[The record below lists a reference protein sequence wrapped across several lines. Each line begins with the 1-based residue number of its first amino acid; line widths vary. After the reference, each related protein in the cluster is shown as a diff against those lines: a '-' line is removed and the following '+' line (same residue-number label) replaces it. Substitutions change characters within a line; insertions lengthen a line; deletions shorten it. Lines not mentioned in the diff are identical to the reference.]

1 MIKLNNKKWGIVNID
16 SDLCYV
22 VLYVSRAKD
31 NKDLPDFA
39 ERRKSFICTADM
51 IEHYEETFKTFVND
65 GLPGELSRMYISVNA
80 RHMPT
85 IRKQLIHFLID
96 NDDFNLCSIQ
106 SKIAGI
112 AAQKECAAERKWM
125 LDVDDCTEEQL
136 DEIQHDVIE
145 YCKNTHNL
153 INTIETH
160 TTPHGY
166 AVIID
171 HGFDCREFAEKW
183 KDCVTIK
190 KDDMLC
196 LTWKCKERSDD

>member
-1 MIKLNNKKWGIVNID
+1 MDNKKWGIANSD

-22 VLYVSRAKD
+22 VLWVSRKKD
-31 NKDLPDFA
+31 NIQIENFV

-51 IEHYEETFKTFVND
+51 IEHYEDTFRTFVND
-65 GLPGELSRMYISVNA
+65 GLSGELSRMYISVNA

-85 IRKQLIHFLID
+85 IRKQLMHFLID
-96 NDDFNLCSIQ
+96 DDTFNLCAIQ

-112 AAQKECAAERKWM
+112 AAQKECAAEKKWM
-125 LDVDDCTEEQL
+125 LDIDNVTEGQFNA
-136 DEIQHDVIE
+136 ITHDVVE
-145 YCKNTHNL
+145 FCKNTHNI
-153 INTIETH
+153 INSIETY

-166 AVIID
+166 AVVID

-183 KDCVTIK
+183 KDYVTIK

-196 LTWKCKERSDD
+196 ITWQTKEI

>member
-1 MIKLNNKKWGIVNID
+1 MDNKKWGVVNSD

-31 NKDLPDFA
+31 NKELPDFV
-39 ERRKSFICTADM
+39 ERRKSFICTPDM
-51 IEHYEETFKTFVND
+51 IVHYTQAFKTFVND
-65 GLPGELSRMYISVNA
+65 GLPGEFSRMYVSVNA

-85 IRKQLIHFLID
+85 IRKQLMHFLID
-96 NDDFNLCSIQ
+96 NDDFNLCAIQ

-112 AAQKECAAERKWM
+112 AAQKECAAEKKWM
-125 LDVDDCTEEQL
+125 LDIDNVTEEQL
-136 DEIQHDVIE
+136 HDIQNDVIE
-145 YCKNTHNL
+145 YCKKTNNIL
-153 INTIETH
+153 NNMETY

-166 AVIID
+166 AVVID

-196 LTWKCKERSDD
+196 LTWKTKEYNDAKQ

>member
-1 MIKLNNKKWGIVNID
+1 MNNKKWGVANSD

-22 VLYVSRAKD
+22 VLWVSRQKD
-31 NKDLPDFA
+31 NKDIEGFK
-39 ERRKSFICTADM
+39 ERRKSFICTPDM
-51 IEHYEETFKTFVND
+51 IEHYEEAFNAFVND

-85 IRKQLIHFLID
+85 IRKQLMHFLID
-96 NDDFNLCSIQ
+96 NDDFNLCAIQ

-125 LDVDDCTEEQL
+125 LDVDNVTEEQL
-136 DEIQHDVIE
+136 NDIQHDVIE
-145 YCKNTHNL
+145 YSKNTHNI
-153 INTIETH
+153 INTIETY

-166 AVIID
+166 AVVID

-183 KDCVTIK
+183 KEYVTIK

-196 LTWKCKERSDD
+196 LAWQTKEI

>member
-1 MIKLNNKKWGIVNID
+1 MNNKKWGVANSD

-22 VLYVSRAKD
+22 ILWVSRSKD
-31 NKDLPDFA
+31 NKDLPNFV
-39 ERRKSFICTADM
+39 ERRKAFICTPDM
-51 IEHYEETFKTFVND
+51 IEHYEESFKTFVND
-65 GLPGELSRMYISVNA
+65 GLAGELSRMYISVNA

-85 IRKQLIHFLID
+85 IRKQLMHFLID
-96 NDDFNLCSIQ
+96 ATDFNLCAIQ

-125 LDVDDCTEEQL
+125 LDVDNVTEGHL
-136 DEIQHDVIE
+136 DAITHDVIE
-145 YCKNTHNL
+145 YCKNTHNI
-153 INTIETH
+153 INSMKTY

-166 AVIID
+166 AVILD

-183 KDCVTIK
+183 KDYVTIK

-196 LTWKCKERSDD
+196 LAWNRKENTND